1 MSSTHGT
8 GMVPVATESHAT
20 TTGPDG
26 VGIAVRRFT
35 AEPASARMARRWAAG
50 VARDW
55 GMAEVE
61 TLALLTSELATNAVV
76 HAKSEFEVTLTIGLE
91 RVRVEVADSDPRVPV
106 VLTMSI
112 DGTAG
117 RGLGVVQALATAWGF
132 AERTPGKAVWF
143 ELPAFRR

>member
-1 MSSTHGT
+1 VFSTHVT
-8 GMVPVATESHAT
+8 GMVLVATDRDAI

-26 VGIAVRRFT
+26 VEIALRQFS

-76 HAKSEFEVTLTIGLE
+76 HAQSDFEVKLTMGVEL
-91 RVRVEVADSDPRVPV
+91 VRVEVADSDPRLPI
-106 VLTMSI
+106 VLTMSV

-117 RGLGVVQALATAWGF
+117 RGLGVVQALASAWGF
-132 AERTPGKAVWF
+132 DERVPGKSVWF
-143 ELPAFRR
+143 ELPALRR